1 MLYYV
6 YSEKMENVLSKF
18 KNKYKISLSMNNYS
32 NKEQEGN
39 QKSEGENNDKSNDN
53 KGNMKK
59 NDSFR
64 KFLANQTVEDEKK
77 QKRKRI
83 LINTIKY
90 LSLNNIS
97 VNDYL
102 SKKVF
107 PSVPFEL
114 RGSEEFMD
122 AVKFNNV
129 DIIKQGLIRS
139 KDYLN
144 QYDYF
149 KQTPLHWA
157 TKLGYSD
164 MLKLFLKYTKMVNTY
179 DKEYRTP
186 IFLAALNNHKK
197 CVEIL
202 LENGGNAFIKD
213 KNGDLP
219 EKVTTDENIRLLL
232 QASNDKQFSELNEI
246 NKKRLKF
253 LDNL

>member
-1 MLYYV
+1 
-6 YSEKMENVLSKF
+6 MENLLSKF
-18 KNKYKISLSMNNYS
+18 KNKYKISLSMNNY
-32 NKEQEGN
+32 NKEPEGN
-39 QKSEGENNDKSNDN
+39 QKSEGENKDNSNEN
-53 KGNMKK
+53 KGNLKN

-102 SKKVF
+102 LKKVF
-107 PSVPFEL
+107 PSRPFEL
-114 RGSEEFMD
+114 RGSEEFID
-122 AVKFNNV
+122 AVKFNNM

-157 TKLGYSD
+157 AKLGYSD

-202 LENGGNAFIKD
+202 LEHGGNAFIKD

-219 EKVTTDENIRLLL
+219 ETVTTDENIRLLL
-232 QASNDKQFSELNEI
+232 QASSDKQFSELNEI
-246 NKKRLKF
+246 NKKRLKM